1 MLVSNPLGLWWVA
14 VTCTVAGIM
23 TVVGAL
29 RGVSAHRVPRMMLAI
44 SVIAIAISYWWDIAG
59 SSGISGAEMRRG
71 AGYILWPSLLWTAW
85 SGISYST
92 RRSTIVNKVLGEDK

>member
-14 VTCTVAGIM
+14 VTCTAAGIV

-44 SVIAIAISYWWDIAG
+44 SVIAIAFSYWLDILVG
-59 SSGISGAEMRRG
+59 DGSGAEMRRG
-71 AGYILWPSLLWTAW
+71 AGYVMWPALLWTAW

-92 RRSTIVNKVLGEDK
+92 RRDTIVNKVLGEDK